1 MGRFLGAFTILSLWP
16 INTNPFAMGV
26 LMLLYG
32 LTGISAACGWKKAKY
47 SGVEASQDSV
57 HHRVEYWCNLVI
69 GTLLVKKRRC
79 YIIWFWT
86 WWWHLRRYPVDD
98 FGWFLVDSST
108 NSSILDR
115 YPDRKGFS
123 VPTFLESASRTG
135 SGLPTLLNKSGRLQ
149 FLFFFPWLKHR
160 FQINGTEKNWILSKL
175 ELVTPGLVVSM
186 FGFFEWLTHDDPP
199 NWGAFR
205 PLRVI
210 SRNENL
216 KIVAE
221 SSDFFQQC
229 CLQTKKRWREVAF
242 QDALD
247 IIWIHTFCII
257 LNAICLFIFPF
268 LFWWNFSDLNFG
280 AWIFRCD
287 FWSRKRRMLGEDVL
301 PFIPCW
307 GHHHLCIYALTTQS
321 LWANEM
327 RVLRIYTFDTDIN
340 VYIYNMTISTYFFE
354 YRCVCIYIYMRICC
368 WCQSYQCG
376 DGK

>member
-1 MGRFLGAFTILSLWP
+1 MILVGSWLILLPTVPSWTDTQTEKGSPFRLSLSRQVGPGRDCRHCW
-16 INTNPFAMGV
+16 IK
-26 LMLLYG
+26 
-32 LTGISAACGWKKAKY
+32 AAVC
-47 SGVEASQDSV
+47 SF
-57 HHRVEYWCNLVI
+57 C
-69 GTLLVKKRRC
+69 
-79 YIIWFWT
+79 
-86 WWWHLRRYPVDD
+86 
-98 FGWFLVDSST
+98 
-108 NSSILDR
+108 
-115 YPDRKGFS
+115 
-123 VPTFLESASRTG
+123 
-135 SGLPTLLNKSGRLQ
+135 
-149 FLFFFPWLKHR
+149 FFFPWLKHR

-340 VYIYNMTISTYFFE
+340 IYIYNMTISTYFFE
-354 YRCVCIYIYMRICC
+354 YRCVCIYIYTCVFVVGVSPTSAGMENKSR
-368 WCQSYQCG
+368 WNAAMPS
-376 DGK
+376 DFF